1 MKVTRGSSGA
11 SSPVCTECENFA
23 CFAGRRFPTMRY
35 IGKRED
41 LASVAP
47 RVESERKG
55 DGEYD
60 GQVPGW
66 SSNMRKPS

>member
-1 MKVTRGSSGA
+1 
-11 SSPVCTECENFA
+11 
-23 CFAGRRFPTMRY
+23 MRY